1 MFWLFV
7 FIVVVASFANHFRV
21 RANVESSLRTW
32 AQESGYRVISL
43 EVTQHAATTRYRTT
57 RGAAEVV
64 LMRLD
69 LDIEIPGHLSW
80 NSGLFEIGSIQFHPS
95 RAISSAERRS
105 YSLDADLDED
115 RLSTLYIED
124 DGEAQVLSEVNRRLD
139 SITSQPNWMEPYD
152 LDGSGHID
160 EEEWSIL
167 RGNIMDQVR
176 GELGEPGVRSVMTP
190 AQGVDAVQKLPA
202 PVVQEDDE
210 EDVLW

>member
-7 FIVVVASFANHFRV
+7 FIVVLGIGNHFRV

-32 AQESGYRVISL
+32 AQGSGYRVVSL
-43 EVTQHAATTRYRTT
+43 EVTQHAVTTRHRVTP
-57 RGAAEVV
+57 GAAQVV
-64 LMRLD
+64 LVRRD
-69 LDIEIPGHLSW
+69 LDIEIPGRLSW
-80 NSGLFEIGSIQFHPS
+80 NSGLFDIGSVEFHPA
-95 RAISSAERRS
+95 RAISNAERRAHTP
-105 YSLDADLDED
+105 DAVLNEE

-139 SITSQPNWMEPYD
+139 SITSKPNWMEPYD

-167 RGNIMDQVR
+167 RGNIMEEVR